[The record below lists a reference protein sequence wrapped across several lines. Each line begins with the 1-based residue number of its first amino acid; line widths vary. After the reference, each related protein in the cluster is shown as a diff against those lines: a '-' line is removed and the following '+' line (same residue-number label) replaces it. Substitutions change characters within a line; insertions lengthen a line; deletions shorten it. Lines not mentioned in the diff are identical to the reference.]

1 MGMLDWAKNEVD
13 IACKREAPDRK
24 PGEWDYGCACY
35 ESALKAYESLIN
47 DGHSGLSWSLAKQ
60 ILMRLMDGKPLTPI
74 EDIPENWEE
83 SEGLNFGKNN
93 YIQTYQCT
101 RMPSLFK
108 YIDKNGKVTYRDVDR
123 VVCRHTDSDIC
134 YHNGLASRIV
144 NEMFPI
150 TMPYIPADKPFIVD
164 CYEFLIDEKN
174 GDYDMICFTKL
185 HKPDGEVIDVNR
197 YFAERNG
204 CFEEINHDEMNKRFK
219 KRYYKVMEEDSDK

>member
-47 DGHSGLSWSLAKQ
+47 DGHSGLSWSLTKQ

-74 EDIPENWEE
+74 EDIPENWGE
-83 SEGLNFGKNN
+83 SEGLNLGKEN
-93 YIQTYQCT
+93 YIKTYQCT

-108 YIDKNGKVTYRDVDR
+108 YSDKYGKVNYRDVDR
-123 VVCRHTDSDIC
+123 VVCRHIGSDIY

-150 TMPYIPADKPFIVD
+150 TMPYIPADKPFVID
-164 CYEFLIDEKN
+164 CEEFLIDEKN
-174 GDYDMICFTKL
+174 GDYDTLAFTTL
-185 HKPDGEVIDVNR
+185 HKPDGEVIRIDR
-197 YFAERNG
+197 YFAEKDHG
-204 CFEEINHDEMNKRFK
+204 FVEIDDNEFNERLG
-219 KRYYKVMEEDSDK
+219 RRIREDSDK